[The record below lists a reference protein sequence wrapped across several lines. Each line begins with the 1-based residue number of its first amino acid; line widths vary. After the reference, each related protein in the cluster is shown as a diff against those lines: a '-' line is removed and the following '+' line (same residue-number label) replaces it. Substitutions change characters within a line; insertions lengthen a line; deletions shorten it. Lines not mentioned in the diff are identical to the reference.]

1 MKKVIL
7 FTIVL
12 SITFINLFISQNE
25 NKKRAKFAL
34 TELVA
39 LAEGEHF
46 EGTENGESDG
56 ENDHGGYRCQTT
68 FSTKLSYQQCE
79 MYGSKIEVISRKDLA
94 HNCDGK
100 GTGTCTKGHSYEFYN
115 CMGLPIESNDFTYT
129 LFCE

>member
-7 FTIVL
+7 LAIVM

-46 EGTENGESDG
+46 EGTEIGESDG
-56 ENDHGGYRCQTT
+56 ENNHRGMCITS
-68 FSTKLSYQQCE
+68 FSTKLTYQQCE
-79 MYGSKIEVISRKDLA
+79 IMGSKTEVLSRRDLT
-94 HNCDGK
+94 HICDGK
-100 GTGTCTKGHSYEFYN
+100 GNGSCTKGHFYEFYN
-115 CMGLPIESNDFTYT
+115 CMGLPIETNDFVYPIT
-129 LFCE
+129 CE